1 MGNDKSK
8 GPANPSAARQ
18 RMLPMW
24 RLMDALLGGT
34 ETMRTAGKE
43 YLIQHTGEVDDRYR
57 ERQAQAT
64 LWNQLEIT
72 LGGWVGR
79 PFRDPLK
86 LNDDVPEEITKL
98 SDDIDRIGTNMD
110 TFARAWFKSGVSKA
124 FCHVLIEQP
133 KVEGREDGEPLSK
146 ADSEKQ
152 GIRPYWSLIEPDE
165 IIAARSKVINGQEV
179 YTHVRIHEVTLE
191 EDPEDEFAEVWVE
204 RIRVYDRRD
213 GKVTVTIY
221 KRDAEKDT
229 ESTEG
234 WPQEGSTIDLG
245 IEVIPMIT
253 FYADRQGFLLG
264 KSPLQDLAELNKRH
278 WNSQSDQDN
287 ILTISRFPILA
298 ASGVSSIDG
307 SDSLSGDPQAGRDF
321 SGKTNGTVIGPFKVL
336 VSEEVGS
343 KYYYVEHKGAAI
355 KAGQESLEL
364 LEAKM
369 AAYGSEFLKKSPDR
383 QTATAR
389 AMDSQ
394 ESVSP
399 LQAIT
404 LNFIDAM
411 QSALALTA
419 KWMSLSED
427 KDKVDE
433 KFHGGTVTLV
443 TDFGPEDASGVD
455 QALLTSM
462 QQAGVISGKQMR
474 KEAKRRGVLADDF
487 DEEANK
493 RELSAEALDL
503 AQTQV
508 PASGQNLDPG
518 KKPANEKKN
527 EDKKK
532 ETKKDGSTK

>member
-1 MGNDKSK
+1 
-8 GPANPSAARQ
+8 
-18 RMLPMW
+18 
-24 RLMDALLGGT
+24 
-34 ETMRTAGKE
+34 MRNAGEE
-43 YLIQHTGEVDDRYR
+43 YLIQHTGEVGDRYKNR
-57 ERQAQAT
+57 LAQAT

-86 LNDDVPEEITKL
+86 LNEDVPEEIIKL

-133 KVEGREDGEPLSK
+133 QVTQREDGANLSK
-146 ADSEKQ
+146 ADTAKQ
-152 GIRPYWSLIEPDE
+152 GIRPYWTLIEPDE
-165 IIAARSKVINGQEV
+165 IIAARSKVIAGQEV

-191 EDPEDEFAEVWVE
+191 EDPEDEFAEIWVE
-204 RIRVYDRRD
+204 RIRVYDRKN
-213 GKVTVTIY
+213 GKVTVTVY
-221 KRDAEKDT
+221 KRDTSKDT
-229 ESTEG
+229 DKMEG
-234 WPQEGSTIDLG
+234 WPMEGQPIDLG
-245 IEVIPMIT
+245 IDVIPMIT

-287 ILTISRFPILA
+287 ILTIARFPILA
-298 ASGVSSIDG
+298 ASGVVSIDG

-321 SGKTNGTVIGPFKVL
+321 SGKSKGTVIGPFNVL

-419 KWMSLSED
+419 KWMSLSTD
-427 KDKVDE
+427 SKKVDE

-493 RELSAEALDL
+493 KELAAEVLDL
-503 AQTQV
+503 AQTQI
-508 PASGQNLDPG
+508 PAAGQNLDPSK
-518 KKPANEKKN
+518 KKPVDENKKN

-532 ETKKDGSTK
+532 NKDSSDGSTKK